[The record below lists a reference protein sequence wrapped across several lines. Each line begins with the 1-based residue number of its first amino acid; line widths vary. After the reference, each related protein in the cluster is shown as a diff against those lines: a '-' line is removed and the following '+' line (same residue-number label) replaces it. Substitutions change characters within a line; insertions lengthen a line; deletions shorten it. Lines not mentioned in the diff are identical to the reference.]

1 MIEFLA
7 YVTAEKG
14 KDEPGESDIA
24 VI

>member
-1 MIEFLA
+1 MIDFLA